1 MVQLQIFV
9 ISVLR
14 ALVEVAGLSLLGQA
28 ILYFLAGSAR
38 ERNPIYQLFKI
49 VTRPVLRLVRAITPR
64 VVVDR
69 HLPFVAFFLL
79 FWMWIGLA
87 IVRRML
93 CQLHQLSC

>member
-1 MVQLQIFV
+1 MQLQIFL

-14 ALVEVAGLSLLGQA
+14 ALVEVAGFALLGQA
-28 ILYFLAGSAR
+28 MLYFLAGSAR
-38 ERNPIYQLFKI
+38 ERNPIYQIFKI
-49 VTRPVLRLVRAITPR
+49 VTRPVLKLVRMITPR

-79 FWMWIGLA
+79 FWIWIGLA

-93 CQLHQLSC
+93 CELHQLSC